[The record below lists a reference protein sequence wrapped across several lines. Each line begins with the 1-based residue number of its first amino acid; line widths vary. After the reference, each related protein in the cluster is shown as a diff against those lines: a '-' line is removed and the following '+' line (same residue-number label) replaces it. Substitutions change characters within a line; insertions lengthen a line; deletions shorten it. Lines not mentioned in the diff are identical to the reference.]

1 LTFEW
6 YVVARY
12 YPLLLKGLLLT
23 IKFASISV
31 VTALLFGLLIAVL
44 QSLRVPVL
52 ARLLD
57 WYVVF
62 FRETPLLVQLY
73 FIYYALPSLG
83 ILLSAG
89 LSGVLA
95 ITLNEGAFIA
105 EIIRGGIQGV
115 DSGQPEAARAL
126 AMTRLQAMRLVIMPQ
141 ALRNVIP
148 SLVGQSSYVLKDT
161 SLLSVI
167 AIPELLSQAG
177 YINDKVLSPLT
188 VFLAAAAL
196 YVLLF
201 FILDT
206 AGSVTEARLSIGEQK
221 RWKF

>member
-1 LTFEW
+1 MTFEW

>member
-1 LTFEW
+1 MTFEW
-6 YVVARY
+6 YVLAKY

-31 VTALLFGLLIAVL
+31 VTALLFGLMVAVL
-44 QSLRVPVL
+44 QTLKVPML
-52 ARLLD
+52 ARFLN
-57 WYVVF
+57 WYVIF

-83 ILLSAG
+83 VLLSAG
-89 LSGVLA
+89 LSGILA
-95 ITLNEGAFIA
+95 ITLNEGAFIT

-115 DSGQPEAARAL
+115 DKGQTEAARAL
-126 AMTRLQAMRLVIMPQ
+126 AMTNLQTTRLVIMPQ
-141 ALRNVIP
+141 ALRHVIP
-148 SLVGQSSYVLKDT
+148 ALVGQSSYILKDT
-161 SLLSVI
+161 TLLSVI

-177 YINDKVLSPLT
+177 YINDQVLSPLT
-188 VFLAAAAL
+188 VFVAAAVI
-196 YVLLF
+196 YMLLF

-206 AGSVTEARLSIGEQK
+206 AGSVTEARLSIGEQR